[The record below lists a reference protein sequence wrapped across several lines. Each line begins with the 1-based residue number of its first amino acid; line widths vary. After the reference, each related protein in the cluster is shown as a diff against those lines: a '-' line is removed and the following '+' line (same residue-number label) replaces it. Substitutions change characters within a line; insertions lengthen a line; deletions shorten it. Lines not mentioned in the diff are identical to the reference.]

1 MTEEGYFALAEA
13 IIRQA
18 VEDYR
23 DAYLRLLR
31 KPDDETAAKE
41 VGKIRK
47 FFRSAYFSVISG
59 LDGPLI
65 LRKLTKMAE
74 GEFYERK

>member
-1 MTEEGYFALAEA
+1 MTDEGCYALAEA

-18 VEDYR
+18 AEDYR

-47 FFRSAYFSVISG
+47 FSAAHIFQLSRAWTV
-59 LDGPLI
+59 P
-65 LRKLTKMAE
+65 
-74 GEFYERK
+74 